1 MQQKPENVDRTQM
14 FSNLRRYFCTL
25 IASATAMA
33 PMASVGKQAPP
44 DAPYLEH
51 IGIYAASTERTA
63 AFLNDIIGLRLNTVK
78 WEIKPDTPQS
88 GGVKLG
94 FIDGNGMQFTLIEP
108 TTPGP
113 TLDELRRFG
122 NGAVAELDFEV
133 ADFNATYD
141 LLESR
146 GVGFVNMDGKPF
158 PAGQRGWHLDNF
170 GISLVYL
177 PKDLSHGMTIEIYQR
192 GPRDKDILHAR
203 DRMWEA
209 LPPVRD
215 FAPRLRRTLVLAKD
229 LDATAGF
236 LEQIMRLSRT
246 GGIRKAVGMRCLLFD
261 AGGGAQIELVEPTQD
276 GPIKTLLETK
286 GDGFAAGLVFES
298 QDLKAFG
305 MHTKSKGVQLVSNH
319 SPGEQGLVAGCEA
332 VLNSAAYASIPMDA
346 AEGMRIT
353 IAQPRRGG
361 P

>member
-1 MQQKPENVDRTQM
+1 
-14 FSNLRRYFCTL
+14 
-25 IASATAMA
+25 MA
-33 PMASVGKQAPP
+33 PITSIGKEVLP

-51 IGIYAASTERTA
+51 IGIYAESTERTA
-63 AFLNDIIGLRLNTVK
+63 AILTNIIGLRLNTVK
-78 WEIKPDTPQS
+78 WELKPDTPQS

-94 FIDGNGMQFTLIEP
+94 FVDGNGMQFTLIEP

-113 TLDELRRFG
+113 TLDDLRRLG

-133 ADFNATYD
+133 ADFEATYN

-158 PAGQRGWHLDNF
+158 PAGQRGWHLENF

-177 PKDLSHGMTIEIYQR
+177 PKDLSRGMTIEFYQR
-192 GPRDKDILHAR
+192 GPEDKDILHAR
-203 DRMWEA
+203 DRMWKS
-209 LPPVRD
+209 LPPVRE
-215 FAPRLRRTLVLAKD
+215 FAPRLGRTLVLAQN
-229 LDATAGF
+229 LDASAAF
-236 LEQIMRLSRT
+236 LEQVMRLNRI
-246 GGIRKAVGMRCLLFD
+246 GGVQEVPGLRCLLID
-261 AGGGAQIELVEPTQD
+261 AGGGTQIELVEPTQD
-276 GPIKTLLETK
+276 GPVKTLLQAK

-298 QDLKAFG
+298 HDLEAFG
-305 MHTKSKGVQLVSNH
+305 KHAKSKGVQLVSNH

-353 IAQPRRGG
+353 IAQPRRGR